1 MKLHR
6 PRSAWSAVLGVAIT
20 AVVLGGAAVA
30 VGAFSGDRHAGPQG
44 DGTAYTSYG
53 WRVTPA
59 GAQTAL
65 GERPYGSA
73 LSPDGSRLLVS
84 NDGTGDQS
92 LMVVDT
98 QTGATLQ
105 TLHYPAP
112 KALFI
117 GVSYSPDGKHAYAS
131 AGDNNLVR
139 TYAVAAD
146 GSLTEGAPLN
156 LATDDGQ
163 GHKLRPFPAGLA
175 VSADGSKLFVAD
187 DFDNTLSIV
196 DVASGSE
203 TRVSLS
209 DQTCVIGDWG
219 DTSNGQN
226 CEFPYAVAL
235 SADGTTAYVS
245 DWGQSTVDVV
255 DLAAAKLIGK
265 VTVGTHP
272 SALALSPAGDR
283 LYVADTDSDDVSVV
297 STASKTVEQ
306 TISLAP
312 YHRAP
317 AGTNPNAL
325 AVSHDGTR
333 LYVANAGD
341 NDVAVVD
348 AASPRGRVLGLI
360 PTGWYP
366 TGVHVSADGARLLV
380 INAKGLG
387 AGPNPGGPVPTKD
400 PESAPDQYI
409 GSMVLGSLSLVDL
422 PSAPTQLHDLTQQVR
437 RNDGFG
443 DAGLLAIVGNH
454 QRVVPIFPGGSS
466 PIKHVIVMVN
476 ENRTYDQVLGDLGKG
491 NGDPALALFGNDV
504 APNHHA
510 LADRFTTLDNTYAIG
525 EVSDDGWEWTAAA
538 NANSFDQ
545 KTWPTNYGGRGA
557 FYAGEGGTHAAAPG
571 RDPWHSYLWDSLDT
585 AGISYRNYGWW
596 ATDVPPVSVYNAP
609 TLAAH
614 TDPLYAGFNMAISDQ
629 TRFAEWKREF
639 DGYVA
644 GKTLPSLEFI
654 KFPRDH
660 TCGTSPSCPTPQA
673 MVADSDYALGQL
685 VDAVSHSP
693 YWRST
698 AIFEI
703 EDDAQDGP
711 DHVDAHRTVAHV
723 ISPYTQTGKVD
734 STFYSSVSVLRTVE
748 LILGLHP
755 LTQFDATATPMVRS
769 FTNHPNP
776 APYSAIVPKQ
786 SLDQMNAASA
796 PMAAL
801 SASWDFSQEDR
812 APEDLL
818 NRAIWEGVRG
828 AGSKLPAPRHSLF
841 PAQRDSDD

>member
-1 MKLHR
+1 MVGGSQGVRRVL
-6 PRSAWSAVLGVAIT
+6 LGVAT
-20 AVVLGGAAVA
+20 AGVALAAAAIAFGALS
-30 VGAFSGDRHAGPQG
+30 SGRHAGPQG

-53 WRVTPA
+53 WRVTPN

-73 LSPDGSRLLVS
+73 LSPDGKHLLVS

-92 LMVVDT
+92 LMVIDAAS
-98 QTGATLQ
+98 GATVQ

-112 KALFI
+112 QALFI
-117 GVSYSPDGKHAYAS
+117 GVAYSPDGQHAYAS

-139 TYAVAAD
+139 TYTVAAD
-146 GSLTEGAPLN
+146 GSLTEGSPLK
-156 LATDDGQ
+156 LAADDGQ
-163 GHKLRPFPAGLA
+163 GHALRAFPAGLA
-175 VSADGSKLFVAD
+175 VSSDGARIFVAD

-196 DVASGSE
+196 DVASGHE
-203 TRVSLS
+203 TRVALS
-209 DQTCVIGDWG
+209 DKTCVIGDWG
-219 DTSNGQN
+219 DTSSGQN

-235 SADGTTAYVS
+235 SADDTTAYVS
-245 DWGQSTVDVV
+245 DWGQSTIDVV
-255 DLAAAKLIGK
+255 DTATAKLTGK
-265 VTVGTHP
+265 IAVGTHP
-272 SALALSPAGDR
+272 SALALSPSGDR
-283 LYVADTDSDDVSVV
+283 LYVADTDSDEISVV
-297 STASKTVEQ
+297 ATSSATVER

-312 YHRAP
+312 YRAAP
-317 AGTNPNAL
+317 VGTNPDAL
-325 AVSHDGTR
+325 ALSADGSR

-348 AASPRGRVLGLI
+348 AAGVKGGVVGLI

-366 TGVHVSADGARLLV
+366 TGIHVSSDGDKLLV
-380 INAKGLG
+380 LNAKGLG
-387 AGPNPGGPVPTKD
+387 AGPNPDGPVPTKD
-400 PESAPDQYI
+400 PESGADQYI
-409 GSMVLGSLSLVDL
+409 GSMVLGSLSRIDL
-422 PSAPTQLHDLTQQVR
+422 PSQRKLHVLTGQVR
-437 RNDGFG
+437 RNDLFTGG
-443 DAGLLAIVGNH
+443 GALGAIGGGQH
-454 QRVVPIFPGGSS
+454 VVPLRPGGET

-476 ENRTYDQVLGDLGKG
+476 ENRTYDQVLGDLDKG
-491 NGDPALALFGNDV
+491 NGDPGLALFGKDI
-504 APNHHA
+504 APNHH
-510 LADRFTTLDNTYAIG
+510 LLSDRFTTLDNTYAIG
-525 EVSDDGWEWTAAA
+525 EVSDDGWEWTAAG
-538 NANSFDQ
+538 NASSFDQ

-557 FYAGEGGTHAAAPG
+557 FYAGEGGTRAAAPG
-571 RDPWHSYLWDSLDT
+571 RDPWHAYLWDSLDQ

-614 TDPLYAGFNMAISDQ
+614 TDPQFAGFNMGISDQ

-639 DGYVA
+639 DGYVSS
-644 GKTLPSLEFI
+644 GQLPRVEFI

-673 MVADSDYALGQL
+673 MVADSDYAFGRL

-693 YWRST
+693 YWAST
-698 AIFEI
+698 AIFQI

-734 STFYSSVSVLRTVE
+734 STFYSSVSILRTVE

-755 LTQFDATATPMVRS
+755 LTQFDASATPLVRS
-769 FTNHPNP
+769 FTNHPDM
-776 APYSAIVPKQ
+776 APYSAVVPTQ
-786 SLDQMNAASA
+786 PLDQMNPASA

-801 SASWDFSQEDR
+801 SASWDFSHEDR

-828 AGSKLPAPRHSLF
+828 ADSSMPAPRHELF
-841 PAQRDSDD
+841 AAQRDSDDG